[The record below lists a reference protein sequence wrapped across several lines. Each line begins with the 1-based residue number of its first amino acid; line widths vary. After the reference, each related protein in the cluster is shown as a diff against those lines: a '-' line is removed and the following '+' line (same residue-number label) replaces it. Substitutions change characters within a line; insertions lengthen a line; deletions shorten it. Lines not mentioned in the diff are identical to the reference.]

1 MIQEHPEI
9 LPTTGWG
16 RTHTGTAIALRADSS
31 DLPDAAIAAMV
42 RRAEDAA
49 AESDRILL
57 AATAARI
64 EAVTAAQQE
73 QLRRLREAAAT
84 GAGGAG
90 AFEKVGR
97 SADAV
102 RSAAGEVRRLA
113 RTYTAL
119 LARLEEDRGR

>member
-16 RTHTGTAIALRADSS
+16 RTHTGTAIALRADSPG
-31 DLPDAAIAAMV
+31 LPDAIAAVV

-49 AESDRILL
+49 AESDRLLL
-57 AATAARI
+57 AATAARL
-64 EAVTAAQQE
+64 EAVVAAQQD
-73 QLRRLREAAAT
+73 QLRRLRDAAAT
-84 GAGGAG
+84 GTGGAG
-90 AFEKVGR
+90 GFEKAGR

-113 RTYTAL
+113 RTYAAL
-119 LARLEEDRGR
+119 MARLEDDRGR